1 MSFVKSFVMLFSFY
15 PVLLGTLDRIQK
27 MLDKND
33 FEKAEKLIIK
43 EYEKDPNNPGVPYL
57 HAKLLFTQNYYGYN
71 ADSAQAVI
79 SKARV
84 LWDSAS
90 PEMQKELTEVGITT
104 EAIDSVTTGVRS
116 HLFKRTLQNL
126 SVESINDHLGKY
138 PDSPNRDALIFK
150 RDSIDFEASA
160 KYNTKEAYVQ
170 FIESHPFSSFMM
182 RADSILDFMRYSDLE
197 RDGVLNDY
205 YAFRTKYPISR
216 HMGKVEEYILKISTA
231 SHDPLDLETFIKN
244 AKTEEWKG
252 RAKNLLFFMN
262 PDSDLLLSDSLKN
275 AKMIQKENLIPT
287 VDQNGIGFLNESGTI
302 RIENRFSSIQE
313 GVKCEVIS
321 DSWIFVQD
329 DSGGKIILKDGFTLF
344 DQVQDYKDVSNS
356 VGMLKKSGAWYLFH
370 KSGFQMIESPIES
383 AEVFDNHWIKVK
395 KDSKWGLYTL
405 SGLPIADIKYEDI
418 YPLGDFWVFEK
429 NGQIAVYTEEKILK
443 ECKERKL
450 SFSFEFDDVEL
461 VRDDL
466 LIGFKGDQECLLDK
480 ELKILIPWGNYEI
493 FPDPSGWFLK
503 SDRGYFLY
511 DSSDEGGTK
520 RNYSYLESNEGW
532 LALQTEDDWIL
543 IPRSDSLSPTRS
555 YDSIRLINPYAALL
569 FQDNNKNLLF
579 SGGKLIKLG
588 THSIKSFP
596 ENPEYLSIRNKQ
608 ALGLY
613 DKRGSLVF
621 DGNYDEINFLTDTLL
636 KVEKRGKLGLIST
649 SGELILNPVFDILDE
664 KEGLITTL
672 NKRKIGCYDLFN
684 KVLIRSDYDAR
695 ITKIGSFYNVKKDN
709 KFGLIDSNE
718 VEVMSFSY
726 DEIIQWNDTS
736 YLVKKDDLYQ
746 IVNLDEEALTEP
758 FSRYELLLENSEH
771 KIFSYAQEGKLGMR
785 SNEKGELL
793 NPAFTDILNIG
804 TEDRA
809 IFLAD
814 QHLSWAKYHVVCY
827 LNESGELL
835 FSNAYREEEFEKII
849 CDD

>member
-1 MSFVKSFVMLFSFY
+1 MPFVKSFLILFSFY
-15 PVLLGTLDRIQK
+15 PVLSGTLDRIQK

-57 HAKLLFTQNYYGYN
+57 HAKLLFTQNYYGYS

-79 SKARV
+79 SKAKIR
-84 LWDSAS
+84 WNSAS
-90 PEMQKELTEVGITT
+90 PEMQEGLAAEGITI

-126 SVESINDHLGKY
+126 SVKSINDHLGKY
-138 PDSPNRDALIFK
+138 PDSPNRDVLIFK
-150 RDSIDFEASA
+150 RDSIDFEVSA
-160 KYNTKEAYVQ
+160 KYNTKEAYIQ
-170 FIESHPFSSFMM
+170 FIESHPSSSFMM

-197 RDGVLNDY
+197 RDGTLNDY
-205 YAFRTKYPISR
+205 YTFRTKYPLSR

-231 SHDPLDLETFIKN
+231 SHDLLDLETFIKN
-244 AKTEEWKG
+244 AKTEEYKG

-262 PDSDLLLSDSLKN
+262 PDSDLLVSDSLKN
-275 AKMIQKENLIPT
+275 VKMIQKEDLIPT
-287 VDQNGIGFLNESGTI
+287 VDRNGIGFLNESGTI
-302 RIENRFSSIQE
+302 RIENRFSCIQE

-329 DSGGKIILKDGFTLF
+329 DSGGEIILKDGFTLF
-344 DQVQDYKDVSNS
+344 DQVQDYKEISKS
-356 VGMLKKSGAWYLFH
+356 VGMLKKNKSWYLFH
-370 KSGFQMIESPIES
+370 KSGFQIIEFSIES
-383 AEVFDNHWIKVK
+383 AEVVDNQWIKIR
-395 KDSKWGLYTL
+395 KDNKWGLYTL
-405 SGLPIADIKYEDI
+405 SGLPIADIEYEDI
-418 YPLGDFWVFEK
+418 YPLGDFWVFERD
-429 NGQIAVYTEEKILK
+429 GQIAVYTEGKILK
-443 ECKERKL
+443 ELKERKL
-450 SFSFEFDDVEL
+450 SFAFEFDDVEL

-466 LIGFKGDQECLLDK
+466 LIGFKENRECLLDK
-480 ELKILIPWGNYEI
+480 DLKFLIPWGDYEI

-511 DSSDEGGTK
+511 DSADEGLTK
-520 RNYSYLESNEGW
+520 RNYSYLESNDGW

-579 SGGKLIKLG
+579 SSGKLIKLG
-588 THSIKSFP
+588 THSIKSFS
-596 ENPEYLSIRNKQ
+596 ENPEYLSISNKQ

-621 DGNYDEINFLTDTLL
+621 HGNYDEINFLTDTLL

-649 SGELILNPVFDILDE
+649 SGELILNPIFDLLDE
-664 KEGLITTL
+664 KDGLVATL
-672 NKRKIGCYDLFN
+672 NKRKIGCYDLSN
-684 KVLIRSDYDAR
+684 KVLIRPDYDAR
-695 ITKIGSFYNVKKDN
+695 ITKVGSFYSVKKEN

-718 VEVMSFSY
+718 GEVMSFSY
-726 DEIIQWNDTS
+726 DEITQWNDTS
-736 YLVKKDDLYQ
+736 YLVKKDDLYE
-746 IVNLDEEALTEP
+746 IINVDEEALTEP
-758 FSRYELLLENSEH
+758 FSRYELLFENSEH
-771 KIFSYAQEGKLGMR
+771 KIFRYVQEGKLGMR
-785 SNEKGELL
+785 SNNKGELL

-804 TEDRA
+804 TEGKA
-809 IFLAD
+809 VFLAD
-814 QHLSWAKYHVVCY
+814 QHLSRAKYHVVCY
-827 LNESGELL
+827 LNESGDLM